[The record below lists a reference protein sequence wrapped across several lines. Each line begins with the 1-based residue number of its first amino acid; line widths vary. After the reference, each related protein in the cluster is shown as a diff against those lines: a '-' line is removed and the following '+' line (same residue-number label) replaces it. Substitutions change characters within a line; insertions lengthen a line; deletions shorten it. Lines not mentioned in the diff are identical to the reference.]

1 MQTCSAASHARTR
14 RVLLICALVIV
25 FSAAAFAADEVVIR
39 NARIM
44 TASHGTIPN
53 GSIYVKDG
61 KIAAIGATVTA
72 PVSAKV
78 VDAGGKTVTPGII
91 DSHSHMALGD
101 DVNEATS
108 PIVPHMMMVD
118 AFDPTDKAVYRAL
131 AGGVTSALLLHGSA
145 DMIGGQ
151 SVMMKTKYGLAREQL
166 LFPNA
171 PRIIK
176 FASGENP
183 KRVFGGRN
191 MLPSTRMGNFAVL
204 RQALQEG
211 KEYKAEWDRYNE
223 KVKKGDKDATP
234 PKRDLRNEALA
245 ELLEGKIMVHA
256 HTYRADEFLTEIA
269 IAKEY
274 GYNLRAFVHGLEAY
288 KVCDRLAENHVG
300 LTTFSDWWG
309 YKYEAWDAIP
319 YNAVMCMRK
328 GVVVAVNSDSN
339 DYIRRLNQEA
349 AKLIRYGGATEEEAL
364 KTITVNA
371 AWMMGIEDRVG
382 SIDVGKDADLVIW
395 DGEPLSSMGIPNK
408 VFIDGE
414 LFFDRNLPG
423 YGTTHYAAMPED
435 STMSPRVSDDGA
447 KEVQ

>member
-1 MQTCSAASHARTR
+1 MKHR
-14 RVLLICALVIV
+14 RVLLVAAVLIALVLV
-25 FSAAAFAADEVVIR
+25 TSAAFAADEFVIK

-53 GSIYVKDG
+53 GSIYVKNG
-61 KIAAIGATVTA
+61 KIAAVGATVNA
-72 PVSAKV
+72 PASAKMI
-78 VDAGGKTVTPGII
+78 DAAGKTVTPGLI

-101 DVNEATS
+101 DINEATS
-108 PIVPHMMMVD
+108 PIVPQMKMVD
-118 AFDPTDKAVYRAL
+118 AFDPSDKAVYRAL

-151 SVMMKTKYGLAREQL
+151 SVMMKTKYGLPREQL
-166 LFPNA
+166 LFPDA

-183 KRVFGGRN
+183 KRVFGSRN

-223 KVKKGDKDATP
+223 KVKNGNKDATP
-234 PKRDLRNEALA
+234 PKRDLRNEALM
-245 ELLEGKIMVHA
+245 ELLEGKMMVHA
-256 HTYRADEFLTEIA
+256 HAYRADELLTEMA

-288 KVCDRLAENHVG
+288 KVCDKLAENHVG
-300 LTTFSDWWG
+300 LTTFADWWG
-309 YKYEAWDAIP
+309 FKYEAWDAIP

-328 GVVVAVNSDSN
+328 GVVVAINSDSN

-364 KTITVNA
+364 KTVTINA
-371 AWMMGIEDRVG
+371 AWMMGVQDRTG
-382 SIDVGKDADLVIW
+382 SIDPGKDADIVIW
-395 DGEPLSSMGIPNK
+395 DGDPLSVYGIPEK
-408 VFIDGE
+408 VYIDGE

-423 YGTTHYAAMPED
+423 YGLTHYAAMPEG
-435 STMSPRVSDDGA
+435 STLAPTMPSEASQ
-447 KEVQ
+447 EVR